1 VIESRAAPYEGFDKK
16 YSSEGDVPSADSSVF
31 RIGHARLYGTL
42 SNPIKCSFLLGNGP
56 IDPTLTTQGGDGM
69 VSSNVL
75 RHHASECLKLAQN
88 VSGEGRACLVALAK
102 RWTKDAEEIERRDA
116 LAWREERSCDGRS
129 GPEDRINNAGVF
141 LRKPSC

>member
-1 VIESRAAPYEGFDKK
+1 
-16 YSSEGDVPSADSSVF
+16 
-31 RIGHARLYGTL
+31 
-42 SNPIKCSFLLGNGP
+42 
-56 IDPTLTTQGGDGM
+56 M

-116 LAWREERSCDGRS
+116 LAWREERSCDAQR
-129 GPEDRINNAGVF
+129 PRRPNQQRAGV
-141 LRKPSC
+141 PSEA